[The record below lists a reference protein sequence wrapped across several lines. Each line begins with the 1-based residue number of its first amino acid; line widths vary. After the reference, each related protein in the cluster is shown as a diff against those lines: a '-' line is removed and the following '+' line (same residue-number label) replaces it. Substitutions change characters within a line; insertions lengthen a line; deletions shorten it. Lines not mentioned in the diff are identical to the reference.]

1 MRAVRSDGDG
11 GVAVVDVEP
20 HAPHYATDPVRVR
33 VSSASICGSDLH
45 LLPWNLQATLGH
57 EFAGVLDD
65 GTPVAVQPNAPCGV
79 CEYCTAGRDHL
90 CQASADRVLGIF
102 ADGGLAD
109 EVIVDRAD
117 LLPLPTGL
125 GAYLGALVE
134 PCAVAL
140 HAVHLSG
147 LHGDAPPERI
157 LVIGGGS
164 IGLAAV
170 AMARAHGVDVDL
182 MARHPAQHAAGERLG
197 ARFTLA
203 DAYDVV
209 FDCAGSQSSLD
220 ESIERVR
227 PGGTVVVP
235 ATWFDP
241 VQFGVALAMKEAHLV
256 PSYTYAH
263 HHGVREFEEA
273 ADVLAANPDIAD
285 AIVTHRFS
293 LDDAPEAFRVAA
305 DRAGG
310 TIKVLILP

>member
-1 MRAVRSDGDG
+1 
-11 GVAVVDVEP
+11 
-20 HAPHYATDPVRVR
+20 
-33 VSSASICGSDLH
+33 
-45 LLPWNLQATLGH
+45 
-57 EFAGVLDD
+57 
-65 GTPVAVQPNAPCGV
+65 
-79 CEYCTAGRDHL
+79 
-90 CQASADRVLGIF
+90 
-102 ADGGLAD
+102 
-109 EVIVDRAD
+109 
-117 LLPLPTGL
+117 
-125 GAYLGALVE
+125 VE

-256 PSYTYAH
+256 PSYLYAH
-263 HHGVREFEEA
+263 HHGMREFQEA
-273 ADVLAANPDIAD
+273 AEELAANSDIAD